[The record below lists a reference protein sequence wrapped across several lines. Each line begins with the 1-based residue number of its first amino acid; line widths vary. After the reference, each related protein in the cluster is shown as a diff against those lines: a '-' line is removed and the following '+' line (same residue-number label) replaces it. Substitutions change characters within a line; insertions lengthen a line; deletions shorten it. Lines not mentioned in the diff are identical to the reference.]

1 MYSHTNTYTNA
12 TAITSV
18 VHYTLQRWWGP
29 ETSSS
34 PLLCSTLASLLND
47 MPETMPV
54 LLLATIEGEGS
65 DWYNSAPPALRRALQ
80 GAPQYSN
87 VQHSSSSYSNSSS
100 SGDLYA
106 TAAAAAAAAV
116 SDYSASPAA
125 AAAVAEKQCGVVQLL
140 PPDAQ
145 CRKAFIADLIK
156 HLTQVLRG
164 GLANAAATAAS
175 ATASTATGG
184 TTGATARKKRRRR
197 EVLQLAPKATPKSL
211 AESCGPISAEALEDE
226 EHKIREL
233 RLYMRMS
240 LEELGKNR
248 QIRSFFWNP
257 VEVED
262 CPDYYDIIA
271 EVSVTSSCSYTYCY

>member
-1 MYSHTNTYTNA
+1 
-12 TAITSV
+12 
-18 VHYTLQRWWGP
+18 
-29 ETSSS
+29 
-34 PLLCSTLASLLND
+34 

-87 VQHSSSSYSNSSS
+87 VQHSSSSNSYSNSSS

-106 TAAAAAAAAV
+106 TAAAAGAV
-116 SDYSASPAA
+116 SDYSAPAAA

-164 GLANAAATAAS
+164 GLANAAAS
-175 ATASTATGG
+175 ATATAATG
-184 TTGATARKKRRRR
+184 TTAAGATARKKRRRR
-197 EVLQLAPKATPKSL
+197 KVLQLAPKAAPKS
-211 AESCGPISAEALEDE
+211 AEESAGPISAEALENE

-233 RLYMRMS
+233 RTYMRKS
-240 LEELGKNR
+240 LKELGKNA
-248 QIRSFFWNP
+248 QIRSYFWNL
-257 VEVED
+257 VEPED

-271 EVSVTSSCSYTYCY
+271 EVRVCACSHNTLVCAACAV

>member
-1 MYSHTNTYTNA
+1 
-12 TAITSV
+12 
-18 VHYTLQRWWGP
+18 
-29 ETSSS
+29 
-34 PLLCSTLASLLND
+34 

-87 VQHSSSSYSNSSS
+87 VQHSSSSSYSNSSS

-106 TAAAAAAAAV
+106 TAAAAAAAV

-175 ATASTATGG
+175 ATATTATG
-184 TTGATARKKRRRR
+184 AVARKKRRRR

-271 EVSVTSSCSYTYCY
+271 EVSVSSSCSYTATSVHHVRVCVCGRAL

>member
-1 MYSHTNTYTNA
+1 
-12 TAITSV
+12 
-18 VHYTLQRWWGP
+18 
-29 ETSSS
+29 
-34 PLLCSTLASLLND
+34 

-87 VQHSSSSYSNSSS
+87 VQHSNSNNSYSSSSS

-106 TAAAAAAAAV
+106 TAAAAAAAV

-233 RLYMRMS
+233 RTYMRKS
-240 LEELGKNR
+240 LKELGKNP
-248 QIRSFFWNP
+248 QIRSYFWDL
-257 VEVED
+257 VEPED

-271 EVSVTSSCSYTYCY
+271 EVSVCLHARTAL